1 MNIKIFPWKELD
13 IKTMRSDGENIIISA
28 SLAEEEETKIFRF
41 KKETN
46 LKEVYDEIFKTL
58 KSFKNE

>member
-1 MNIKIFPWKELD
+1 MTIKIFPWKELD

>member
-28 SLAEEEETKIFRF
+28 SLAEAEETKIFRF